1 MRMKIMFK
9 IARASGIAFLL
20 AFWALSAP
28 SPAFPA
34 DKNQQAAVEGISIA
48 LDEAIKSYAEGD
60 DLGAK
65 GKIADAYFNI
75 FEGSGMEKDIAGRIG
90 AERKISHEKMFSDLR
105 LGVTGKK
112 PLAALAEKKDRLIFE
127 LRKDAETLEKTAGVS
142 SPLFLNAFVIILR
155 EGFEAILI
163 ISALTAY
170 LRKINRQ
177 DKIRSIY
184 AASGLAVMASLL
196 TALVLTFVINASGRG
211 REAVEGL
218 TMLFASI
225 VLFYV
230 SYWLISKATAEKWQS
245 YIKTRVEGSILKQSV
260 FALGLTS
267 FLAVYRE
274 GAETVLFYQALYSGS
289 RGNAWPMAM
298 GFIAGA
304 FALAIVFIL
313 IRFFALRVPQ
323 GLFFSVTSAL
333 LYYLAFVF
341 AGKGVLELQEAEWI
355 SATPAWNLPAIDI
368 FGFYPTLEGMAVQA
382 VFLTLLVFAIG
393 FMKFGKGALQKGVV

>member
-1 MRMKIMFK
+1 MKIMFK

-20 AFWALSAP
+20 AFWALAAP
-28 SPAFPA
+28 SPVFPA
-34 DKNQQAAVEGISIA
+34 DKNQQAAVEGISNT
-48 LDEAIKSYAEGD
+48 LDEAIKSYGEGD
-60 DLGAK
+60 VLGAK

-90 AERKISHEKMFSDLR
+90 EERKISHERMFSELR
-105 LGVTGKK
+105 LGVTGKI
-112 PLAALAEKKDRLIFE
+112 PLAVLAEKKDRLIFE
-127 LRKDAETLEKTAGVS
+127 LTKDAATLEKAAGGS

-218 TMLFASI
+218 TMLFASV

-230 SYWLISKATAEKWQS
+230 SYWLISKARAEKWHA
-245 YIKTRVEGSILKQSV
+245 YIKDRVEGSIARQSV
-260 FALGLTS
+260 FALGLTA

-289 RGNAWPMAM
+289 RGNAWAIAS
-298 GFIAGA
+298 GFVVGA

-323 GLFFSVTSAL
+323 RLFFSVTSAL

-341 AGKGVLELQEAEWI
+341 AGKGILELQEAEWI
-355 SATPAWNLPAIDI
+355 SATSAGNLPAIEW

-382 VFLTLLVFAIG
+382 VLLILLLFAAG
-393 FMKFGKGALQKGVV
+393 FMRISKGALQKGVV